1 MPGKIPFSW
10 KVFFSTCFELDFAE
24 KLHLIFFV
32 FVITVAPSA
41 PRSFS
46 LVPSSIAASWNIP
59 LPTNGVIT
67 SYTVVCN
74 DTFML
79 VLQPSPSD
87 LAIVETVLT
96 GLQPFTVYECS
107 VFANTSAGRGPES
120 ETRVAM
126 TTEAGE

>member
-1 MPGKIPFSW
+1 M
-10 KVFFSTCFELDFAE
+10 
-24 KLHLIFFV
+24 IFFV
-32 FVITVAPSA
+32 FVIIAAPSA

-46 LVPSSIAASWNIP
+46 LVPSTDPAMLAASWNIP
-59 LPTNGVIT
+59 LPTNGIII

-74 DTFML
+74 STIVL

-87 LAIVETVLT
+87 LATVETVLT

-107 VFANTSAGRGPES
+107 VFANTSAGRGLES